1 MSSNGGNRRALRFVL
16 LLGAVSLFGDM
27 TYEAARSVIGPYMAL
42 LGASAAAV
50 GTVAGLGEF
59 IGYGFRI
66 ISGVFSDR
74 TRRYWTI
81 TITGYVISLAAVPAL
96 ALAGNWPLA
105 AALMMAERFG
115 KAVRNPARD
124 AMLSHA
130 AHGMGRGWAFGLH
143 EAMDQTGAIIGPAIV
158 AGVLVWKGSYTYGF
172 AVLAVPALIA
182 LAVLVLA
189 RIAYP
194 DPGSFEPS
202 PGASGGAKEISLF
215 ALYMASAALMALG
228 FADFPLAAFHMKTAG
243 ILSDKW
249 IPLLYSGAMGV
260 DAVSALVLGRLYDR
274 KGLVVLI
281 FAVCATALSAP
292 LVFLSGAGL
301 LAAGMVLWGIGMGAQ
316 ESVVRAV
323 VTDITHSDKRA
334 TAYGLFNAGF
344 GFAWFVGSTLMG
356 FLYGKTVTGMVAFSV
371 AAQLASIPLL
381 FLVRR
386 RLASRD

>member
-1 MSSNGGNRRALRFVL
+1 MISNGGKSRALRFVL

-27 TYEAARSVIGPYMAL
+27 TYEAARSVIGPYMAM
-42 LGASAAAV
+42 LGASAAVV

-130 AHGMGRGWAFGLH
+130 AHDMGRGWAFGLH

-158 AGVLVWKGSYTYGF
+158 AGVLAWKGSYTYGF
-172 AVLAVPALIA
+172 AVLAIPALIA
-182 LAVLVLA
+182 LAVLLIA
-189 RIAYP
+189 RINYP
-194 DPGSFEPS
+194 DPGSFEP
-202 PGASGGAKEISLF
+202 PGQPRRGQQSALF
-215 ALYMASAALMALG
+215 YLYLASAALMALG
-228 FADFPLAAFHMKTAG
+228 FVDFPLAAFHVKTAG
-243 ILSDKW
+243 ILSDEW
-249 IPLLYSGAMGV
+249 IPILYSGAMGI

-274 KGLVVLI
+274 KGIVVLV
-281 FAVCATALSAP
+281 FAVCAAALAAP
-292 LVFLSGAGL
+292 LVFLSGAGFL
-301 LAAGMVLWGIGMGAQ
+301 IAGMVLWGIGMGAQ

-323 VTDITHSDKRA
+323 VTDITHADKRA
-334 TAYGLFNAGF
+334 TSYGIFNAGF
-344 GFAWFVGSTLMG
+344 GFAWFAGSSIMG
-356 FLYGKTVTGMVAFSV
+356 ILYGKTIIGMVIFSV

-381 FLVRR
+381 FIVRR
-386 RLASRD
+386 RLASGA

>member
-1 MSSNGGNRRALRFVL
+1 MSPGGGNKRALRFVL

-27 TYEAARSVIGPYMAL
+27 TYEAARSIIGPYMAL
-42 LGASAAAV
+42 LGASAFAV

-81 TITGYVISLAAVPAL
+81 TITGYVISLTAVPAL

-105 AALMMAERFG
+105 AALIMAERFG

-158 AGVLVWKGSYTYGF
+158 AGVLAWKGSYTYGF

-189 RIAYP
+189 RIIYP

-202 PGASGGAKEISLF
+202 SSAPSEKKNTVF
-215 ALYMASAALMALG
+215 ALYMGSAALMALG
-228 FADFPLAAFHMKTAG
+228 FADFPLASFHIKTAG
-243 ILSDKW
+243 ILSDEW

-260 DAVSALVLGRLYDR
+260 DAVSALLLGRLYDR
-274 KGLVVLI
+274 KGLIVLV

-292 LVFLSGAGL
+292 LVFLSGAGPL
-301 LAAGMVLWGIGMGAQ
+301 IAGMALWGVGMGAQ

-323 VTDITHSDKRA
+323 VTDITHAGKRA

-344 GFAWFVGSTLMG
+344 GFAWFAGSAIMG
-356 FLYGKTVTGMVAFSV
+356 FLYGKNVTWMVAFSV
-371 AAQLASIPLL
+371 SAQLASIPFL

-386 RLASRD
+386 RLA

>member
-1 MSSNGGNRRALRFVL
+1 MNADSGKSRALKFVL

-27 TYEAARSVIGPYMAL
+27 TYEAARSIIGPYMAI
-42 LGASAAAV
+42 LGASAAVV

-59 IGYGFRI
+59 VGYGFRI
-66 ISGVFSDR
+66 VSGVLSDR

-81 TITGYVISLAAVPAL
+81 TIAGYVISLTAVPAL

-130 AHGMGRGWAFGLH
+130 AHDMGRGWAFGLH

-158 AGVLVWKGSYTYGF
+158 AGVLAWKGSYTYGF
-172 AVLAVPALIA
+172 AVLAIPAVLA
-182 LAVLVLA
+182 LSVLVLA
-189 RIAYP
+189 RITYP
-194 DPGSFEPS
+194 DPSSFERA
-202 PGASGGAKEISLF
+202 GQQRMGKERALF
-215 ALYMASAALMALG
+215 LLYLTSAAFMALG
-228 FADFPLAAFHMKTAG
+228 FADFPLASFHMKTAG
-243 ILSDKW
+243 IISDEW
-249 IPLLYSGAMGV
+249 IPILYSGAMGV
-260 DAVSALVLGRLYDR
+260 DALSALVLGRLYDR
-274 KGLVVLI
+274 KGMIVLV

-292 LVFLSGAGL
+292 LVYLSGTGL
-301 LAAGMVLWGIGMGAQ
+301 LVAGMALWGVGMGAQ

-323 VTDITHSDKRA
+323 VTDITHADKRA
-334 TAYGLFNAGF
+334 TAYGVFNAGF
-344 GFAWFVGSTLMG
+344 GFAWFAGSAIMG
-356 FLYGKTVTGMVAFSV
+356 VLYGKTIMGMVIFSV

-386 RLASRD
+386 RLASGA

>member
-1 MSSNGGNRRALRFVL
+1 MSSNGGNNRALRFVL

-27 TYEAARSVIGPYMAL
+27 TYEAARSIIGPYMAL
-42 LGASAAAV
+42 LGASAVAV

-66 ISGVFSDR
+66 VSGVFSDR

-81 TITGYVISLAAVPAL
+81 TITGYVISLTAVPAL

-158 AGVLVWKGSYTYGF
+158 AGVLAWKGSYTYGF
-172 AVLAVPALIA
+172 AVLAVPALLA

-189 RIAYP
+189 RIIYP
-194 DPGSFEPS
+194 DPGSFEPP
-202 PGASGGAKEISLF
+202 PGASAGGKNTVF

-228 FADFPLAAFHMKTAG
+228 FADFPLASFHIKTAG

-260 DAVSALVLGRLYDR
+260 DALSALVLGRLYDR
-274 KGLVVLI
+274 KGLIVLV

-292 LVFLSGAGL
+292 LVFLSGAGPL
-301 LAAGMVLWGIGMGAQ
+301 IAGMALWGVGMGAQ

-323 VTDITHSDKRA
+323 VTDITHAGKRA
-334 TAYGLFNAGF
+334 TAYGVFNAGF
-344 GFAWFVGSTLMG
+344 GFAWFAGSSMMG
-356 FLYGKTVTGMVAFSV
+356 FLYGKNVTGMVAFSV
-371 AAQLASIPLL
+371 SAQLASIPLL

-386 RLASRD
+386 RLASGA

>member
-1 MSSNGGNRRALRFVL
+1 MNSDGRKNRALRFVL

-27 TYEAARSVIGPYMAL
+27 TYEAARSIIGPYMAL
-42 LGASAAAV
+42 LGASAAVV

-66 ISGVFSDR
+66 VSGVFSDR
-74 TRRYWTI
+74 THKYWTI
-81 TITGYVISLAAVPAL
+81 TIAGYVISLAAVPAL
-96 ALAGNWPLA
+96 ALTGNWPLA

-115 KAVRNPARD
+115 KAVRNPSRD
-124 AMLSHA
+124 ALLSHA
-130 AHGMGRGWAFGLH
+130 AHDMGRGWAFGLH

-158 AGVLVWKGSYTYGF
+158 AGVLAWKGSYTYGF
-172 AVLAVPALIA
+172 AVLAIPALIA
-182 LAVLVLA
+182 LTVLVLA
-189 RIAYP
+189 RISYP
-194 DPGSFEPS
+194 DPSTFEP
-202 PGASGGAKEISLF
+202 PGASPLGKRSAVF
-215 ALYMASAALMALG
+215 ALYMASAALMAFG
-228 FADFPLAAFHMKTAG
+228 FADFPLASFHIKTAG

-274 KGLVVLI
+274 KGIVVLI

-292 LVFLSGAGL
+292 LVYLSGTGL
-301 LAAGMVLWGIGMGAQ
+301 LIAGMALWGVGMGAQ

-323 VTDITHSDKRA
+323 VTDITHSGKRA
-334 TAYGLFNAGF
+334 TAYGVFNAGF
-344 GFAWFVGSTLMG
+344 GFAWFAGSSIMG
-356 FLYGKTVTGMVAFSV
+356 ILYGKTITGMVIFSV

-386 RLASRD
+386 RLASGA

>member
-1 MSSNGGNRRALRFVL
+1 MISNGGKNRALRFVL

-27 TYEAARSVIGPYMAL
+27 TYEAARSVIGPYMAI
-42 LGASAAAV
+42 LGASAAVV

-81 TITGYVISLAAVPAL
+81 TIAGYVISLAAVPAL

-130 AHGMGRGWAFGLH
+130 AHDMGRGWAFGLH

-158 AGVLVWKGSYTYGF
+158 AGVLAWKGSYTYGF
-172 AVLAVPALIA
+172 AVLAIPALIA

-189 RIAYP
+189 RITYP
-194 DPGSFEPS
+194 DPGSFEP
-202 PGASGGAKEISLF
+202 PGQSRKGQRSALFSLY
-215 ALYMASAALMALG
+215 LASAALMALG
-228 FADFPLAAFHMKTAG
+228 FADFPLAAFHLKTAG
-243 ILSDKW
+243 ILSDEW
-249 IPLLYSGAMGV
+249 IPLLYAGAMGV

-274 KGLVVLI
+274 KGIVVLV
-281 FAVCATALSAP
+281 FAVCATALAAP

-301 LAAGMVLWGIGMGAQ
+301 VIAGMALWGIGMGAQ

-323 VTDITHSDKRA
+323 VTDITHADKRA
-334 TAYGLFNAGF
+334 TAYGIFNAGF
-344 GFAWFVGSTLMG
+344 GFAWFAGSSIMG
-356 FLYGKTVTGMVAFSV
+356 ILYGKTITGMVVFSA

-381 FLVRR
+381 FLVRK
-386 RLASRD
+386 RLASGA

>member
-1 MSSNGGNRRALRFVL
+1 MSPDGGKNRALRFVL

-27 TYEAARSVIGPYMAL
+27 TYEAARSIIGPYMAL
-42 LGASAAAV
+42 LGASAVAV

-81 TITGYVISLAAVPAL
+81 TITGYVISLTAVPAL

-130 AHGMGRGWAFGLH
+130 ARDMGRGWAFGLH

-158 AGVLVWKGSYTYGF
+158 AGVLAWKGSYTYGF

-189 RIAYP
+189 RIIYP

-202 PGASGGAKEISLF
+202 PGAPSEKKNTVF

-228 FADFPLAAFHMKTAG
+228 FADFPLASFHIKTAG
-243 ILSDKW
+243 ILSDEW

-260 DAVSALVLGRLYDR
+260 DAVSALLLGRLYDR
-274 KGLVVLI
+274 KGLIVLV

-292 LVFLSGAGL
+292 LVFLSGAGPL
-301 LAAGMVLWGIGMGAQ
+301 IAGMALWGVGMGAQ

-323 VTDITHSDKRA
+323 VTDITHAGKRA

-356 FLYGKTVTGMVAFSV
+356 FLYGKSIAGMVAFSV
-371 AAQLASIPLL
+371 SAQLASIPLL

-386 RLASRD
+386 RLASGA

>member
-172 AVLAVPALIA
+172 
-182 LAVLVLA
+182 
-189 RIAYP
+189 
-194 DPGSFEPS
+194 
-202 PGASGGAKEISLF
+202 
-215 ALYMASAALMALG
+215 
-228 FADFPLAAFHMKTAG
+228 
-243 ILSDKW
+243 
-249 IPLLYSGAMGV
+249 
-260 DAVSALVLGRLYDR
+260 
-274 KGLVVLI
+274 
-281 FAVCATALSAP
+281 
-292 LVFLSGAGL
+292 
-301 LAAGMVLWGIGMGAQ
+301 
-316 ESVVRAV
+316 
-323 VTDITHSDKRA
+323 
-334 TAYGLFNAGF
+334 
-344 GFAWFVGSTLMG
+344 
-356 FLYGKTVTGMVAFSV
+356 
-371 AAQLASIPLL
+371 
-381 FLVRR
+381 
-386 RLASRD
+386 